1 MKTINNLLLVDDHQI
16 VREGIIA
23 LLSTMDW
30 VRQVD
35 ACGDGVDVM
44 PLVRKL
50 KPQLV
55 LMDITLPGLNGIEL
69 AQQIKHDYPEIKVL
83 ILSMHSAPEYVAK
96 ARVANVDGYL
106 IKDAAF
112 DELAGA
118 IHHVMQGEFYLSE
131 SIDPETVSH
140 YQQVAD
146 QHDML
151 AMLTPRQRQILQL
164 IAEGLST
171 REISQRLC
179 LSSKTVETHR
189 AQLMVRVG
197 VKHVAGLVKIA
208 IANGLIE
215 LE

>member
-1 MKTINNLLLVDDHQI
+1 MKTINNLLLVDDHKI
-16 VREGIIA
+16 VREGIIS

-30 VRQVD
+30 VGQVD

-44 PLVRKL
+44 PLIRKL

-69 AQQIKHDYPEIKVL
+69 AQQIKHDYPDIKVL
-83 ILSMHSAPEYVAK
+83 ILSMHSAPEYVAR
-96 ARVANVDGYL
+96 ARMAQVDGYL

-118 IHHVMQGEFYLSE
+118 IHKVMQGGFYLSQ
-131 SIDPETVSH
+131 SIDPDTVSL
-140 YQQVAD
+140 YQQATE
-146 QHDML
+146 QSNPL
-151 AMLTPRQRQILQL
+151 AVLTPRQRQILQL

-171 REISQRLC
+171 KEISEKLN

-189 AQLMVRVG
+189 AQLMARVG

-215 LE
+215 LD